1 MTFEALVGAASVV
14 AGAIAAVSGF
24 GIGSIL
30 TPLLQLH
37 YEITLA
43 VAAVSVPHVIA
54 TAVRLWRLRGD
65 VDPKVLK
72 SFGLMS
78 AAGGLTGAVL
88 QRYANAPALTV
99 VFASLL
105 IFVGVAQLTGLSERM
120 RFGRRTG
127 WIAGALSGALGGLVG
142 NQGGI
147 RSAALLGYN
156 LSPAKFVAS
165 ATAAG
170 LIVDA
175 ARMPV
180 YVFTEHARLAP
191 LAPIMAV
198 ASVGAVIGTLV
209 GARLLKRIPSHLFR
223 ALVGALVLLLGVYM
237 FFRALSAGYLAG
249 GASIHRPL
257 SQTIACP
264 GSFRIGTRP
273 PCDVARLRSSRQAAY
288 GTGAWF
294 ASRVIKARG

>member
-1 MTFEALVGAASVV
+1 MNFAWLVGLASVV

-24 GIGSIL
+24 GIGSVL
-30 TPLLQLH
+30 TPILQRH
-37 YEITLA
+37 YDIKLA

-54 TAVRLWRLRGD
+54 TAVRLWRLRRD
-65 VDPKVLK
+65 VDPTVLK

-88 QRYANAPALTV
+88 QRYVAAPGLIL
-99 VFASLL
+99 VFAALL

-127 WIAGALSGALGGLVG
+127 WIAGVLSGALGGLVG

-147 RSAALLGYN
+147 RSAALLGYD
-156 LSPAKFVAS
+156 LSPAKFVAT

-180 YVFTEHARLAP
+180 YVVTECARLLPLAP
-191 LAPIMAV
+191 LLAV
-198 ASVGAVIGTLV
+198 ASGGAVIGTVAGAHLLKKIPPHFFRTLV
-209 GARLLKRIPSHLFR
+209 G
-223 ALVGALVLLLGVYM
+223 VLVLALGIYM
-237 FFRALSAGYLAG
+237 FF
-249 GASIHRPL
+249 
-257 SQTIACP
+257 Q
-264 GSFRIGTRP
+264 
-273 PCDVARLRSSRQAAY
+273 
-288 GTGAWF
+288 
-294 ASRVIKARG
+294 K